1 MKELQA
7 VIYFSIY
14 IKTGRSGSTQNYN
27 NKVFFFFFFLPP
39 DILKGCKQWLSFWS
53 IIPYIVIP
61 TDSGWL
67 PSYVNI
73 LSSIFGK

>member
-27 NKVFFFFFFLPP
+27 NKISPPPP
-39 DILKGCKQWLSFWS
+39 DILKGCKPWLSFWS

-61 TDSGWL
+61 TDLGWL